1 MKVILPIILALTLC
15 GCTGFGGKRTI
26 LFRLAVPTV
35 FNLELSTTIDGRYKD
50 APAPISTGGES
61 DLVAAPLSTPIAE
74 VGVPSEPS
82 QPSAPET
89 PAAKE

>member
-1 MKVILPIILALTLC
+1 MRVILPIILALTLC

-50 APAPISTGGES
+50 APAPAGASGES

-82 QPSAPET
+82 QPAEPT
-89 PAAKE
+89 PVKE